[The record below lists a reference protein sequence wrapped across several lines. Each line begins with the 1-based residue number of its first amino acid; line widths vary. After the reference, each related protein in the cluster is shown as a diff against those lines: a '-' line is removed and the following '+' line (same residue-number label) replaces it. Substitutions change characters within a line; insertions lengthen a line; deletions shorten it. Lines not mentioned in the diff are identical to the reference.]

1 MAIAEAQRGPERDR
15 ERIAS
20 TERKQR
26 ITPPPH
32 RRPHHA
38 GAVFD
43 RTAPAP
49 AVFSKEDFAVTQ
61 VDLLRYLVTGQLVA
75 RIQSGRW
82 LPPDRVVVT
91 TRTWLASHRV
101 GCDWL
106 DRIRIAMA
114 ARGLAC
120 EIYDVATSG
129 DGSGLADGLL
139 ADEGSA
145 QMEAL
150 RARCEHYLQRL
161 QRSH

>member
-1 MAIAEAQRGPERDR
+1 M
-15 ERIAS
+15 
-20 TERKQR
+20 
-26 ITPPPH
+26 
-32 RRPHHA
+32 
-38 GAVFD
+38 
-43 RTAPAP
+43 
-49 AVFSKEDFAVTQ
+49 TQ

-75 RIQSGRW
+75 RIQNGRW
-82 LPPDRVVVT
+82 MPPDRVVTT

-101 GCDWL
+101 ECDWL

-129 DGSGLADGLL
+129 DGAGLADGLL
-139 ADEGSA
+139 ADEGSP